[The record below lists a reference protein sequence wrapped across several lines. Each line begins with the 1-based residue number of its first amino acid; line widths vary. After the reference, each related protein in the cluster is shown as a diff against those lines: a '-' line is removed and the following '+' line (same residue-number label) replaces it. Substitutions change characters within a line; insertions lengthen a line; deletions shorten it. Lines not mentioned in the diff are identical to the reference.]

1 MYHVWHVFHL
11 LCYWVVLVFGL
22 HTKKTLKL
30 FLKNLGFFQPCN
42 AADLKSGSVLVLNA
56 NYDLKAFSSGNLL
69 SVECGS

>member
-1 MYHVWHVFHL
+1 MYGMFFTSFAIGSY
-11 LCYWVVLVFGL
+11 LCLVFIQ
-22 HTKKTLKL
+22 KKTLKL